1 MRNLQRKEAARA
13 LGLKHKTWRDIL
25 IITSVAILVAFVA
38 MEAKAEEPQKI
49 VSPIPLYDM
58 TDMVAGSSATISPDV
73 KEYIKVIF
81 GNNWQT
87 AYAIAQAESGL
98 KNDAKLSTN
107 FEYSIGLFQINLRS
121 AYAKVHYDRVPGK
134 TLEEKET
141 WLSDPY
147 NNILMAYWIESK
159 AGNWEAWS
167 TFTNGSY
174 KNYL

>member
-1 MRNLQRKEAARA
+1 MRNAKQRETKRA

-25 IITSVAILVAFVA
+25 IITSVVFLVAFVA

-58 TDMVAGSSATISPDV
+58 TDIIAGSSATITPDV

-98 KNDAKLSTN
+98 RSNAKHTSG
-107 FEYSIGLFQINLRS
+107 FEYSIGIFQINLRS
-121 AYAKVHYDRVPGK
+121 SYAKVHYDRVPGK
-134 TLEEKET
+134 TLEEKEE
-141 WLSDPY
+141 WLKDPY
-147 NNILMAYWIESK
+147 NNTLMAYWIQSK
-159 AGNWEAWS
+159 SGWNPWS
-167 TFTNGSY
+167 TYSDKT
-174 KNYL
+174 YLKYF